1 MALVKE
7 KEVLVE
13 SLMLRA
19 GVPKHIIHNEDRV
32 RSVMS
37 AFYTY
42 QRQGEE
48 TSKTALAQKFEIARP
63 FLSSGMS
70 NFVKLA
76 ETVIPVLAAESV
88 KDLTNARLT
97 AEEFVDSCPRKTSR

>member
-1 MALVKE
+1 
-7 KEVLVE
+7 
-13 SLMLRA
+13 
-19 GVPKHIIHNEDRV
+19 
-32 RSVMS
+32 
-37 AFYTY
+37 
-42 QRQGEE
+42 
-48 TSKTALAQKFEIARP
+48 
-63 FLSSGMS
+63 MS